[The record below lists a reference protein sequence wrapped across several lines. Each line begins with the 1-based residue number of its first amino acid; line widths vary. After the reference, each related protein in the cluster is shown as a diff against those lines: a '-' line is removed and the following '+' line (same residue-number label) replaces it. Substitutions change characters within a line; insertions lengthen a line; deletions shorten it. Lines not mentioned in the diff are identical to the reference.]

1 MSATTE
7 EIWQRFGADLR
18 RFIAR
23 RVSEPADAED
33 VLQDVFVK
41 IHARLDTVQ
50 DEERVAAWVYQI
62 ARNAIVDTHR
72 RHRETWDL
80 SEITALEAKDAPDGT
95 VELEVARW
103 LKPMI
108 DDLPDKYREALWL
121 TEFEGL
127 TQVELAERL
136 GMSVSGAKSRVQ
148 RGRSLLRHDLLD
160 CCQFEFDRRGGI
172 IGYRTRIE
180 LFETPPPAQRQ

>member
-1 MSATTE
+1 MPATTE
-7 EIWQRFGADLR
+7 ELWQRFGADLR
-18 RFIAR
+18 RFIAL

-50 DEERVAAWVYQI
+50 DEERVAAWMYQI
-62 ARNAIVDTHR
+62 ARNAIVDFHR
-72 RHRETWDL
+72 RHRDTWDL
-80 SEITALEAKDAPDGT
+80 SEITDREADDAPDDT

-136 GMSVSGAKSRVQ
+136 GISVSGAKSRVQ
-148 RGRSLLRHDLLD
+148 RGRSLLRHELLD
-160 CCQFEFDRRGGI
+160 CCLFEFDRRGGI
-172 IGYRTRIE
+172 IGYTARIE
-180 LFETPPPAQRQ
+180 LLESQPPAQHR

>member
-1 MSATTE
+1 MSATTLE
-7 EIWQRFGADLR
+7 LWQRFGADLR

-23 RVSEPADAED
+23 RVPEPADAED

-62 ARNAIVDTHR
+62 ARNAIVDYHR
-72 RHRETWDL
+72 RQRATMDL
-80 SEITALEAKDAPDGT
+80 SEIAAMEAEDEPDDT
-95 VELEVARW
+95 VDHEVARW

-108 DDLPDKYREALWL
+108 DDLPDKYREAIWL

-127 TQVELAERL
+127 SQVELAGRL
-136 GMSVSGAKSRVQ
+136 GISVSGAKSRVQ
-148 RGRSLLRHDLLD
+148 RGRTLLRHDLLD
-160 CCQFEFDRRGGI
+160 CCMFEFDRRGGI
-172 IGYRTRIE
+172 IGYKPRIE
-180 LFETPPPAQRQ
+180 LLDSPPPAKGQ